1 MPRTAHGLPVDLGDG
16 LTVRWARRADVDEL
30 VEFNCRIHGEPDLP
44 ADPFVRA
51 FHRFLEPGHP
61 TTTVRDFTVVRDARA
76 GGKIV
81 SSLCVIPQTCA
92 FDGVA
97 FPCGRPEFVGTD
109 PDYRRRGLV
118 RTQMDAIHRKGAS
131 RGELMQ
137 VITGIPWYY
146 RLFGYEMALE
156 LGAGRRFYHG
166 RPGNAAGTKRE
177 TLAWRP
183 ARVSDIPLLR
193 RLYAVHCD
201 AHLVATVRDRK
212 TWRYELAGERS
223 GAAFTRTYRIVTD
236 GDGTPIAY
244 VAYML
249 TPMAAAILEF
259 GVAPGRSWREVALF
273 LVRRL
278 REVADE
284 KTKEDGKDR
293 SGYVSFVLGPEHPAY
308 VALGPQLEA
317 GPTPYAW
324 YVRVPDMPKFLRRIR
339 PVLDARLA
347 ASPLAGHSGSLRLN
361 LVREHVR
368 LDFEDGRLARI
379 GTWRPKAFP
388 DGDGLFADQTFLL
401 LLFGQRAIGDFR
413 AARVDCGARNAEAEV
428 LLGILFPRRGSH
440 LSGLM

>member
-1 MPRTAHGLPVDLGDG
+1 MPRTAHGLPLDLGDG
-16 LTVRWARRADVDEL
+16 LSLGWARRDDIEDI
-30 VEFNCRIHGEPDLP
+30 VEFDVRIHGEAQNP
-44 ADPFVRA
+44 APYARA
-51 FHRFLEPGHP
+51 FRRFLEPGHP

-92 FDGVA
+92 YAGVE

-118 RTQMDAIHRKGAS
+118 RAQMDAIHRKGAS
-131 RGELMQ
+131 RGELAQ

-156 LGAGRRFYHG
+156 LGAGRRFYRG
-166 RPGNAAGTKRE
+166 RPGNSAKAEKE
-177 TLAWRP
+177 TLDWRP
-183 ARVSDIPLLR
+183 ARVADIPLLR
-193 RLYAVHCD
+193 RLYAIHCE
-201 AHLVATVRDRK
+201 ASLVATVRDRRI
-212 TWRYELAGERS
+212 WRHELAGEKA
-223 GAAFTRTYRIVTD
+223 GAAYTRTYRIVTD

-244 VAYML
+244 VAFMV
-249 TPMAAAILEF
+249 TPQAAAILEL
-259 GVAPGRSWREVALF
+259 GVVPGRSWREVALF

-278 REVADE
+278 REVADA

-293 SGYVSFVLGPEHPAY
+293 NGYVGFVLGPEHPAY

-317 GPTPYAW
+317 GSSPYAW
-324 YVRVPDMPKFLRRIR
+324 YVRVPDVRKFLRRVR

-361 LVREHVR
+361 LLRRHVR
-368 LDFEDGRLARI
+368 LDFAGGRLARI
-379 GTWRPKAFP
+379 GTFRPKAVADGDAFFP
-388 DGDGLFADQTFLL
+388 DETFLL
-401 LLFGQRAIGDFR
+401 LLFGQRAIADFPP
-413 AARVDCGARNAEAEV
+413 ARVDCGASNAEAEV